1 MIQRIQTLW
10 MLIVALLA
18 GLTFQFPFFTG
29 ISNEANQGITDVA
42 TTAALITSGKLY
54 ALSNMALLLV
64 TAAIMVLA
72 LVTVFLYK
80 DRKKQLLLC
89 YINLVLSFGLIGLY
103 FYYRNTEF
111 VSGTIAIYSII
122 TFLIPVFVVLA
133 IRGINKD
140 ISLLKSVDR
149 LR

>member
-89 YINLVLSFGLIGLY
+89 
-103 FYYRNTEF
+103 
-111 VSGTIAIYSII
+111 
-122 TFLIPVFVVLA
+122 
-133 IRGINKD
+133 
-140 ISLLKSVDR
+140 
-149 LR
+149 